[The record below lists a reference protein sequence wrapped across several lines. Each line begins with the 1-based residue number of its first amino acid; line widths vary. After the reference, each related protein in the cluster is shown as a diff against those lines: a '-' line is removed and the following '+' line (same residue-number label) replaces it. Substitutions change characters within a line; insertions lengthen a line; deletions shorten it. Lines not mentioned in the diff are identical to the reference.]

1 MSWLCNDR
9 PPAAAAARALA
20 KVLLLALALCAAPAA
35 AEQKSQGPPNAL
47 QGFSQNRDQPVQINA
62 ASLEVRDKEKI
73 ATFSGNVK
81 VVQGDTTMRSK
92 TLAVYYDG
100 DGSTANAL
108 TSAQPGPGGQQR
120 IKRLEVKGDVKVCQ
134 NDQIVTGDNGVFD
147 MKANTVT
154 LVGNVILIKEQN
166 VLKGERLVVDLTTGA
181 AKIDGGKNGVSGI
194 LFPSAIQ
201 DEKKAAEQKP
211 KQPAAAQNK

>member
-1 MSWLCNDR
+1 MNTRRIANIWLATAVLVAVVGGAFAQ
-9 PPAAAAARALA
+9 PPA
-20 KVLLLALALCAAPAA
+20 PAQQPA
-35 AEQKSQGPPNAL
+35 GPPNAL
-47 QGFSQNRDQPVQINA
+47 QGFAQNRDQPVQINA

-100 DGSTANAL
+100 DGSTANAM

-120 IKRLEVKGDVKVCQ
+120 IKKLEVKGDVKVCQ
-134 NDQIVTGDNGVFD
+134 NDQIVTGDSGVFD

-154 LVGNVILIKEQN
+154 LLGNVVLIKEQN
-166 VLKGERLVVDLTTGA
+166 VLKGDKLTVDLTTGE

-201 DEKKAAEQKP
+201 DEKKKQEQP
-211 KQPAAAQNK
+211 QKQPATARKLPCT